1 MKVLY
6 RQTASDDTVR
16 PFRYDL
22 PVLPIAFGSVI
33 GWYAGS
39 LQIQATSEDFAVAD
53 CWDTSNLDAVFFLET
68 TDGNVWDELR

>member
-16 PFRYDL
+16 PFRYYL

-39 LQIQATSEDFAVAD
+39 FQIQATSEDFAVAD
-53 CWDTSNLDAVFFLET
+53 CWDTSNLDAVFF
-68 TDGNVWDELR
+68 